1 MDKDSIIVICQVV
14 SAIGSLSTFGMF
26 LFLFR
31 KDKDKQ
37 SQINK
42 LANIATLLEA
52 QNEVMS
58 EHNDLVFQQ
67 VEIFRNTKILNG
79 YDNEALSELR
89 NIEEKKLKLSVRPNL
104 WLNGAGYSGYDGEL
118 KIDLN
123 NKGEVA
129 FITNFNLTS
138 SDIILHNE
146 YLPYELEGGQRRYIF
161 ARSKG
166 IKHIKDSIYSIEIL
180 YKDKISTQYSVLITG
195 EGANVTLSEPK
206 EIGSV

>member
-1 MDKDSIIVICQVV
+1 MDKDSIIITCQIIT
-14 SAIGSLSTFGMF
+14 AIGSLSTFGMF

-37 SQINK
+37 TQINK
-42 LANIATLLEA
+42 LTNITTLLEA
-52 QNEVMS
+52 QNEVMK
-58 EHNDLVFQQ
+58 EHNNLVSQQ
-67 VEIFRNTKILNG
+67 VEIFRNTKILSG
-79 YDNEALSELR
+79 QDNNALSELR

-129 FITNFNLTS
+129 HITNFNLTS
-138 SDIILHNE
+138 SDIVLHNE
-146 YLPYELEGGQRRYIF
+146 HLPYELEGGQRRYIF

-166 IKHIKDSIYSIEIL
+166 NKHIKDAIYSIEIL
-180 YKDKISTQYSVLITG
+180 YKDKINTPYSITITG
-195 EGANVTLSEPK
+195 EGANVTLSEPT
-206 EIGSV
+206 EIASV